1 MTMTTPRRRHVRI
14 RRVLALSVTSGVVA
28 SGIAFASVSPR
39 TSGASSLVAAPVV
52 AFAVTNNGAL
62 PYDAVPLPAALSG
75 LTAVG
80 AIATTLDQ
88 TGATVIAT
96 RTASGGID
104 IADPTL
110 FSTPSTLAA
119 LGDHVPTATGDP
131 AIAVDSAGRLVVAYV
146 SNGQLIVAR
155 TQFDTALSTWHDGSA
170 SAAPSPLELSTVA
183 APTATTFVG
192 QPTVIMVND
201 APQLVV
207 ASSAGGLWSLSM
219 PASSLVPSPLVAL
232 PLAPVGA
239 VATGSPIVVDAAS
252 STYATS
258 VMTNGVTH
266 IDLISCAVACTARD
280 LTAATAASNTLPSLA
295 TATSGNT
302 LYLAAITTLGHAVLL
317 KSTLPTL
324 ASWSALDATVGS
336 TAPALTGQPT
346 LSASGTNVTVG
357 AAAANW
363 GDFFVLSSSTGRA
376 NSFKATDASATGGS
390 SAQSINGFT
399 ASVSF
404 NAVATFLAGGVAT
417 PAPTGTGLYAIPLS
431 TYPQAIADG
440 WPVIS
445 DTGGLGTTSSP
456 WVAVPPASA
465 VSNSFDFIVGR
476 DIANSHKRVTW
487 ISFWT
492 VSGPLR
498 GEPTTPATFYTHG
511 FASGAAVATT
521 IDRYRAAGLGLQPDW
536 VALDPEGYPDYHS
549 CLDGQGGSSA
559 CPPSNPA
566 NWAQIVAGWE
576 DGLASVDPKL
586 HPAIYAS
593 QYEFKNGNLANLPIP
608 VFPAIAYLW
617 KSVSLTASAP
627 VGASTIQVSS
637 NLGVNANETIYFSAG
652 TQSATATIAS
662 TYNGTSLTVPLTVP
676 LAISHPAGT
685 VVNVLTPPYKL
696 PSTTGSNILGYI
708 AFGLGS
714 WCGPAQSQENFL
726 SNAPWNGLYNTLQL
740 NGGVY
745 CPR

>member
-1 MTMTTPRRRHVRI
+1 MTPPRRRHVGI
-14 RRVLALSVTSGVVA
+14 RRILALSLVTAVTVSGGA
-28 SGIAFASVSPR
+28 LASVSPQV
-39 TSGASSLVAAPVV
+39 TAPPLVAAPVV
-52 AFAVTNNGAL
+52 AYAVTNSGAL
-62 PYDAVPLPAALSG
+62 PYDAVPLPAALMG

-80 AIATTLDQ
+80 AIATALDQ
-88 TGATVIAT
+88 TGTTVIAT
-96 RTASGGID
+96 RSANGDIE
-104 IADPTL
+104 IADPTM
-110 FSTPSTLAA
+110 FSTPTTLAA
-119 LGDHVPTATGDP
+119 LGDRVPLATGDP

-170 SAAPSPLELSTVA
+170 QSAPAPLDIATVA

-192 QPTVIMVND
+192 QPTLSVVND
-201 APQLVV
+201 VPQLVV
-207 ASSAGGLWSLSM
+207 TSSAGSLWSLGM
-219 PASSLVPSPLVAL
+219 TISSLTPSPLVAL
-232 PLAPVGA
+232 PLAPTGA
-239 VATGSPIVVDAAS
+239 LATGSPILVDAAT

-258 VMTNGVTH
+258 VITNGVTH
-266 IDLISCAVACTARD
+266 IDLISCATTCAARD
-280 LTAATAASNTLPSLA
+280 LTAATSASNSLPALA
-295 TATSGNT
+295 SASSGNT
-302 LYLAAITTLGHAVLL
+302 LYLAAITTLGHGLLL
-317 KSTLPTL
+317 KSTLPALT
-324 ASWSALDATVGS
+324 SWSAVDVTVGS

-346 LSASGTNVTVG
+346 VSLSGSAVTFG

-363 GDFFVLSSSTGRA
+363 GDFFVLTSTTGRA

-399 ASVSF
+399 ASVSL
-404 NAVATFLAGGVAT
+404 NAVPTFLAGGVAQ

-431 TYPQAIADG
+431 TYPQAISDG

-456 WVAVPPASA
+456 WVWVPAATAITS
-465 VSNSFDFIVGR
+465 SFDFIVGR
-476 DIANSHKRVTW
+476 DIAKSHKRVTW

-566 NWAQIVAGWE
+566 NWAQMVAGWE

-617 KSVSLTASAP
+617 KSVSLTAAAP
-627 VGASTIQVSS
+627 VGASSIQVSS
-637 NLGVNANETIYFSAG
+637 NVGVNANETIYFSAG

-662 TYNGTSLTVPLTVP
+662 SYNGTSLTVPLTAP
-676 LAISHPAGT
+676 LTISHPAGT

-714 WCGPAQSQENFL
+714 WCGPAQTQENFL